1 MDLICHGQR
10 NTRLLQHQLLTAQR
24 QGGGLLHVDLLTV
37 YLHSSGALHFHLA
50 SLHAVG
56 ATLIDVYRLGLD
68 AAYSPTFEMNDL
80 GRDFLGVSHRHFC
93 SHSGILPDKKAGRRG
108 GPPQVIQRPFY
119 FRRAEASTC
128 CVFFDRVSDG
138 VLNLPV
144 MSFPTRRPSKP
155 VEAALFAGRQFLAA
169 ALLGSAALQVPGFA
183 ELTSPQPG
191 QVVSGLVTLSGTAD
205 HPAFN
210 RYELS
215 FAYVEDTTDTWFSI
229 GEPVDTRVIDGRLAL
244 WDTSA
249 ITDGDYSLRLRVW
262 LQDGRSLEAVVPG
275 IRVRNYSSDPVIPT
289 AVPPETGRPLPIPT
303 LPGAQPGIESPPQP
317 PPAEPAAPSPFWMG
331 AAVSLTLLAGVAA
344 YALAA
349 PPARAYLSYLRTRQL
364 HRRLDRSRARGRRR

>member
-1 MDLICHGQR
+1 
-10 NTRLLQHQLLTAQR
+10 
-24 QGGGLLHVDLLTV
+24 
-37 YLHSSGALHFHLA
+37 
-50 SLHAVG
+50 
-56 ATLIDVYRLGLD
+56 
-68 AAYSPTFEMNDL
+68 
-80 GRDFLGVSHRHFC
+80 
-93 SHSGILPDKKAGRRG
+93 
-108 GPPQVIQRPFY
+108 
-119 FRRAEASTC
+119 
-128 CVFFDRVSDG
+128 VFFDRVSDG

-144 MSFPTRRPSKP
+144 MSFPTWRLWKA
-155 VEAALFAGRQFLAA
+155 VEAPGRRFLAA

-191 QVVSGLVTLSGTAD
+191 QVVSGLLTLSGTAD

-215 FAYVEDTTDTWFSI
+215 FAYAEDTTDTWFSI

-244 WDTSA
+244 WDTST

-289 AVPPETGRPLPIPT
+289 AVPPEAGHPLPTPT
-303 LPGAQPGIESPPQP
+303 VPGAQAGIESPAQP
-317 PPAEPAAPSPFWMG
+317 PPTEPAAPSPFWMG

-349 PPARAYLSYLRTRQL
+349 PPARAYLSYLRMRQL

>member
-1 MDLICHGQR
+1 M
-10 NTRLLQHQLLTAQR
+10 
-24 QGGGLLHVDLLTV
+24 V
-37 YLHSSGALHFHLA
+37 
-50 SLHAVG
+50 
-56 ATLIDVYRLGLD
+56 
-68 AAYSPTFEMNDL
+68 
-80 GRDFLGVSHRHFC
+80 
-93 SHSGILPDKKAGRRG
+93 
-108 GPPQVIQRPFY
+108 
-119 FRRAEASTC
+119 
-128 CVFFDRVSDG
+128 FDRVNAC

-144 MSFPTRRPSKP
+144 MSFPTWRPF
-155 VEAALFAGRQFLAA
+155 EAALFAGRRFLAA
-169 ALLGSAALQVPGFA
+169 ALLSSAALQVPGFA

-215 FAYVEDTTDTWFSI
+215 FAYDEDPTDTWFSI

-244 WDTSA
+244 WDTST

-275 IRVRNYSSDPVIPT
+275 VHVRNYSTDPVIPT
-289 AVPPETGRPLPIPT
+289 AVPPEAGRPQPTPT
-303 LPGAQPGIESPPQP
+303 LPAAQAGIEAPPEP
-317 PPAEPAAPSPFWMG
+317 PPSEPSAPSPFWIG
-331 AAVSLTLLAGVAA
+331 AAVSLTLLAAVAA

-364 HRRLDRSRARGRRR
+364 HRRLDQSRSRGRRR

>member
-1 MDLICHGQR
+1 
-10 NTRLLQHQLLTAQR
+10 
-24 QGGGLLHVDLLTV
+24 VV
-37 YLHSSGALHFHLA
+37 
-50 SLHAVG
+50 
-56 ATLIDVYRLGLD
+56 
-68 AAYSPTFEMNDL
+68 
-80 GRDFLGVSHRHFC
+80 
-93 SHSGILPDKKAGRRG
+93 
-108 GPPQVIQRPFY
+108 
-119 FRRAEASTC
+119 
-128 CVFFDRVSDG
+128 FDRVNAC

-144 MSFPTRRPSKP
+144 MSFPTWRPFKAF
-155 VEAALFAGRQFLAA
+155 EAALSAGWRFLAV

-210 RYELS
+210 RYEVS

-229 GEPVDTRVIDGRLAL
+229 GEPVNTRVIDGRLAL
-244 WDTSA
+244 WDTST
-249 ITDGDYSLRLRVW
+249 ITDGDYSLRLGVW

-275 IRVRNYSSDPVIPT
+275 VRVRNYSSDPVIPT
-289 AVPPETGRPLPIPT
+289 AVPPEAGRPLPTPT
-303 LPGAQPGIESPPQP
+303 LPGSQAGIESPPEP
-317 PPAEPAAPSPFWMG
+317 PHSGPAAPSPFWMG
-331 AAVSLTLLAGVAA
+331 AAVSLTLLAAVAA

>member
-1 MDLICHGQR
+1 M
-10 NTRLLQHQLLTAQR
+10 
-24 QGGGLLHVDLLTV
+24 V
-37 YLHSSGALHFHLA
+37 
-50 SLHAVG
+50 
-56 ATLIDVYRLGLD
+56 
-68 AAYSPTFEMNDL
+68 
-80 GRDFLGVSHRHFC
+80 
-93 SHSGILPDKKAGRRG
+93 
-108 GPPQVIQRPFY
+108 
-119 FRRAEASTC
+119 
-128 CVFFDRVSDG
+128 FDRVNAC

-144 MSFPTRRPSKP
+144 MSFPTWRPFKAF
-155 VEAALFAGRQFLAA
+155 EAALSAGWRFLAV

-210 RYELS
+210 RYEVS

-244 WDTSA
+244 WDTST
-249 ITDGDYSLRLRVW
+249 ITDGDYSLRLGVW

-275 IRVRNYSSDPVIPT
+275 VRVRNYSSDPVIPT
-289 AVPPETGRPLPIPT
+289 AVPPEAGRPLPTPT
-303 LPGAQPGIESPPQP
+303 LPGSQAGIESPPEP
-317 PPAEPAAPSPFWMG
+317 PPSGPAAPSPFWMG
-331 AAVSLTLLAGVAA
+331 AAVSLTLLAAVAA

>member
-1 MDLICHGQR
+1 M
-10 NTRLLQHQLLTAQR
+10 
-24 QGGGLLHVDLLTV
+24 V
-37 YLHSSGALHFHLA
+37 
-50 SLHAVG
+50 
-56 ATLIDVYRLGLD
+56 
-68 AAYSPTFEMNDL
+68 
-80 GRDFLGVSHRHFC
+80 
-93 SHSGILPDKKAGRRG
+93 
-108 GPPQVIQRPFY
+108 
-119 FRRAEASTC
+119 
-128 CVFFDRVSDG
+128 FDRVNAC

-144 MSFPTRRPSKP
+144 MSFPTWRPFKAF
-155 VEAALFAGRQFLAA
+155 EAALSAGWRFLAV

-210 RYELS
+210 RYEVS

-229 GEPVDTRVIDGRLAL
+229 GEPVNTRVIDGRLAL
-244 WDTSA
+244 WDTST
-249 ITDGDYSLRLRVW
+249 ITDGDYSLRLGVW

-275 IRVRNYSSDPVIPT
+275 VRVRNYSSDPVIPT
-289 AVPPETGRPLPIPT
+289 AVPPEAGRPLPTPT
-303 LPGAQPGIESPPQP
+303 LPGSQAGIESPPEP
-317 PPAEPAAPSPFWMG
+317 PPSGPAAPSPFWMG
-331 AAVSLTLLAGVAA
+331 AAVSLTLLAAVAA

>member
-1 MDLICHGQR
+1 M
-10 NTRLLQHQLLTAQR
+10 
-24 QGGGLLHVDLLTV
+24 
-37 YLHSSGALHFHLA
+37 
-50 SLHAVG
+50 
-56 ATLIDVYRLGLD
+56 
-68 AAYSPTFEMNDL
+68 
-80 GRDFLGVSHRHFC
+80 
-93 SHSGILPDKKAGRRG
+93 
-108 GPPQVIQRPFY
+108 
-119 FRRAEASTC
+119 
-128 CVFFDRVSDG
+128 
-138 VLNLPV
+138 LNLPV
-144 MSFPTRRPSKP
+144 MSFPTWGPFKAF
-155 VEAALFAGRQFLAA
+155 EAALSAGWRFLAV

-183 ELTSPQPG
+183 ELSSPQPG

-210 RYELS
+210 RYEVS

-244 WDTSA
+244 WDTST

-275 IRVRNYSSDPVIPT
+275 VRVRNYSSDPLIPT
-289 AVPPETGRPLPIPT
+289 AVPPEVGRPLPTPT
-303 LPGAQPGIESPPQP
+303 LPGSQAGIESPPEAP
-317 PPAEPAAPSPFWMG
+317 PSAPAAPSPFWMG
-331 AAVSLTLLAGVAA
+331 AAVSLTLLAAVAA